1 MTQLIS
7 DALPQVADVDHDD
20 IVVPCRECQTE
31 VPYKSSVL
39 AFFGN
44 NPRIVVCDDCCEDS
58 ERKSREENVVKPIGT
73 IEDYIPQLY
82 LETDFNLLPKQAQHL
97 WRYGYENEKMDS
109 PPIQNWST
117 KSDKGIYILGDSRT
131 GKTRTL
137 CILLRKLFND
147 GVKFKL
153 FLAGQFHAQ
162 LTEAKR
168 STNYSAW
175 IRDMVK
181 VPVLAID
188 DLFAEKL
195 TATTQAGLFEVI
207 EQRMANKRPLLITTQ
222 VRRSDAITQFDDPRR
237 GSALLNRLRES
248 CDLYLTNNKVT
259 QETMKV

>member
-1 MTQLIS
+1 MTQLLGS
-7 DALPQVADVDHDD
+7 ALPQVADVDHDD
-20 IVVPCRECQTE
+20 IIVPCRECGTD

-44 NPRIVVCDDCCEDS
+44 NKRIVVCDPCCDEN
-58 ERKSREENVVKPIGT
+58 ERKERLANITRPDGV
-73 IEDYIPQLY
+73 IEDHIPQSY

-97 WRYGYENEKMDS
+97 WRYGYTNDS
-109 PPIQNWST
+109 IDSQPIQNWSL
-117 KSDKGIYILGDSRT
+117 KSNKGIYILGDSRT

-137 CILLRKLFND
+137 CILLKRLFND

-168 STNYSAW
+168 STNYSGW
-175 IRDMVK
+175 IRDVVK
-181 VPVLAID
+181 APVLAID

-195 TATTQAGLFEVI
+195 TATTQAGLFEVV
-207 EQRMANKRPLLITTQ
+207 EQRMANKRPMLITTQ

-248 CDLYLTNNKVT
+248 CDLYLTNNNHK
-259 QETMKV
+259 QKEMKL